1 VRGGRRRSPI
11 GALPD
16 LGGRVV
22 APARY
27 NRVVDSPVARIAVD
41 VPLAHLD
48 RVFDYA
54 VPEALDE
61 AVVPGS
67 RVRVRFSGRLVDGW
81 VLERAPVSEVD
92 RLSPVAKSVSPEP
105 VLSPEVA
112 GLCRA
117 VADRWAGTFADVV
130 RLAVPPRHAR
140 VEKEP
145 PRPAPAYAVA
155 TPDPGGWAAYEAG
168 AQFVAALAEGRAPRA
183 VWWALP
189 GPAWPDEIATA
200 VAATVAAGR
209 GAVVVVPDARD
220 LARVV
225 ATVGTTLPKEAYV
238 ALTADL
244 GPAER
249 YRRWLAVRRGTV
261 RVALGT
267 RAAAWAPV
275 QDLGL
280 AVCWD
285 DGDDLHKEPRAPY
298 PHVRDVLA
306 LRAHREDAAFLAG
319 GHAPSVEAVQ
329 LVETG
334 WARPLAATRATVRAN
349 APKVEAAGGDVEQ
362 HRDAAAA
369 SARLPSLAWNAAR
382 AALAGGAPVLLQV
395 PRTGYQ
401 PALACAE
408 CRTPARCAACAGPLA
423 RAGSGA
429 PGCRWCGRPAADW
442 ACKACG
448 ATELRAV
455 VVGSRRTAEELGRAF
470 PGITV
475 RTSDREQVVAAVEAK
490 PALVVATPGAEPVAE
505 GGYGAGLLLDGWALL
520 SRPDLRA
527 GEEAVR
533 RWTAAAALARPASG
547 NGRVVV
553 MADASLAPVQALL
566 RWDPA
571 WYARREAAER
581 SALAFPPATRLATVD
596 GSADAV
602 ADLLAASPLPDGAE
616 VLGPVP
622 YHDGER
628 ALVRVPR
635 RNGGDLAAALKT
647 GLAAR
652 SARKATDSVRVEL
665 DPLTLI

>member
-1 VRGGRRRSPI
+1 
-11 GALPD
+11 
-16 LGGRVV
+16 VV
-22 APARY
+22 EL
-27 NRVVDSPVARIAVD
+27 PVARIAVD

-54 VPEALDE
+54 VPEALD
-61 AVVPGS
+61 ASVVPGS

-81 VLERAPVSEVD
+81 VLDRVGASSLD
-92 RLSPVAKSVSPEP
+92 RLSPVARSVSPEP
-105 VLSPEVA
+105 VLSAEVA

-145 PRPAPAYAVA
+145 PRPAPAPVPVEA
-155 TPDPGGWAAYEAG
+155 PPPGGWEAYDAG
-168 AQFVAALAEGRAPRA
+168 PAFVTALAEGRSPRA

-189 GPAWPDEIATA
+189 GAGWPGEIATA
-200 VAATVAAGR
+200 VAATVASGR

-225 ATVGTTLPKEAYV
+225 AAVGAVLPEDAYV
-238 ALTADL
+238 ALTAGL

-249 YRRWLAVRRGTV
+249 YRRWLAVRRGV
-261 RVALGT
+261 ARVVLGT

-275 QDLGL
+275 HGLGL
-280 AVCWD
+280 AVVWD

-306 LRAHREDAAFLAG
+306 LRAHREGAGLLAG

-334 WARPLAATRATVRAN
+334 WAKPLAAPRATVRRL
-349 APKVEAAGGDVEQ
+349 APRVEVAGGDVEL
-362 HRDAAAA
+362 HRDPAAA
-369 SARLPSLAWNAAR
+369 SARLPSLAWQAAR
-382 AALAGGAPVLLQV
+382 AAVAAGAPVLVQV

-401 PALACAE
+401 PSLACAE
-408 CRTPARCAACAGPLA
+408 CRTPARCTACAGPLG
-423 RAGSGA
+423 RSGDPVPA
-429 PGCRWCGRPAADW
+429 CRWCGRPAADW
-442 ACKACG
+442 ACTACR

-470 PGITV
+470 PGVAV
-475 RTSDREQVVAAVEAK
+475 RTSDRESVLATVEAR
-490 PALVVATPGAEPVAE
+490 PALVVATPGAEPVVE
-505 GGYGAGLLLDGWALL
+505 GGYGAVLLLDGWALL

-533 RWTAAAALARPASG
+533 RWTAAAALARPAG
-547 NGRVVV
+547 EGGRVVV

-596 GSADAV
+596 GAADAV
-602 ADLLAASPLPDGAE
+602 ADLLAASALPDGAE

-622 YHDGER
+622 YGDGER

-635 RNGGDLAAALKT
+635 ERGADLAAALKT

-652 SARKATDSVRVEL
+652 SARKAAEPVRVEL
-665 DPLTLI
+665 DPLTLL

>member
-1 VRGGRRRSPI
+1 MKITTLERGGDP
-11 GALPD
+11 AQNEC
-16 LGGRVV
+16 V
-22 APARY
+22 AAARY
-27 NRVVDSPVARIAVD
+27 NRGVESPVARIAVD

-54 VPEALDE
+54 VPEALD
-61 AVVPGS
+61 ASVVPGS

-81 VLERAPVSEVD
+81 VLERVAASSLD
-92 RLSPVAKSVSPEP
+92 KLSAVAKSVSPEP
-105 VLSPEVA
+105 VLSPAVA

-145 PRPAPAYAVA
+145 PRAVAEYAVEA
-155 TPDPGGWAAYEAG
+155 TAPGGWDAYESG
-168 AQFVAALAEGRAPRA
+168 AAFVTALAAGRSPRA

-189 GPAWPDEIATA
+189 GAGWPGEIATA
-200 VAATVAAGR
+200 VAATVASGR

-225 ATVGTTLPKEAYV
+225 AAVGGVLPAEAYV

-249 YRRWLAVRRGTV
+249 YRRWLAVRRGAA
-261 RVALGT
+261 RVVLGT

-275 QDLGL
+275 ERLGL

-306 LRAHREDAAFLAG
+306 LRAHREGAGLLVG

-334 WARPLAATRATVRAN
+334 WARPLAASRAAVREA
-349 APKVEAAGGDVEQ
+349 APRVEVAGGDAEQ
-362 HRDAAAA
+362 RSDPAAA
-369 SARLPSLAWNAAR
+369 SARLPTLAWQAAR
-382 AALAGGAPVLLQV
+382 RALADGAPVLLQV

-401 PALACAE
+401 PALACAG

-429 PGCRWCGRPAADW
+429 PGCRWCGRPTADW
-442 ACKACG
+442 ACGTCG
-448 ATELRAV
+448 ATDLRAV

-470 PGITV
+470 PGVTV
-475 RTSDREQVVAAVEAK
+475 RTSDRDSVLATVEAK
-490 PALVVATPGAEPVAE
+490 PALVVATPGAEPVAD
-505 GGYGAGLLLDGWALL
+505 GGYGAVLLLDGWALL

-533 RWTAAAALARPASG
+533 RWTAAAALARPANDG
-547 NGRVVV
+547 GRVVV

-596 GSADAV
+596 GAPDAV
-602 ADLLAASPLPDGAE
+602 ADLLAASPLPAGAE

-622 YHDGER
+622 YGDGER

-635 RNGGDLAAALKT
+635 AGGADLAAALKT

-652 SARKATDSVRVEL
+652 SARKAAEPVRVEL